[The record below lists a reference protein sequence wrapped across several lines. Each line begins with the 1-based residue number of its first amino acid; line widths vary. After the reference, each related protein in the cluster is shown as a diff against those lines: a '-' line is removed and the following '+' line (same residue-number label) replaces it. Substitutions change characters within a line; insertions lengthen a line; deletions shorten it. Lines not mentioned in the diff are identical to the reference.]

1 MPPALL
7 AASAGGAMAA
17 AMYLSVLTGSTGGMV
32 MVYLAP
38 LPLFLAGLAF
48 GPNTGLVASGLAVL
62 LVFGIGGG
70 VVLPLTFL
78 VFSVVPVLVV
88 GRKALLSRQS
98 PDGGVQW
105 YPPGL
110 LLVSLS
116 GLGVAAVLA
125 AAVLAQVF
133 GADGGLKTVV
143 RDLLVGNLTELFGP
157 IAPPGVAAPGVPAPG
172 AAAQA
177 TELAETIAM
186 VFPGVVAVS
195 WLIMV
200 ATNGLLAQALLA
212 RFNRLMRPMLRMT
225 DLELPGWTPLVLS
238 VTVLG
243 AVLLEGEVGFLLV
256 NLAIVQALPFFF
268 SGLAVVHA
276 FAARR
281 ASKVAILVGF
291 YVVLTFLAWP
301 VVAVIG
307 LGIIEQ
313 WAGLRGRWGA
323 ATPDRGEV

>member
-7 AASAGGAMAA
+7 AAITGGASAA
-17 AMYLSVLTGSTGGMV
+17 AMYLSVLTGSPGGMI

-48 GPNTGLVASGLAVL
+48 GPRAAAMASGLAVL

-78 VFSVVPVLVV
+78 VFSVLPVLVV
-88 GRKALLSRQS
+88 GRQALLSRQR

-110 LLVSLS
+110 LLLTLA

-125 AAVLAQVF
+125 AAVLAQLF
-133 GADGGLKTVV
+133 GAEGGLKTVV
-143 RDLLVGNLTELFGP
+143 RDLLVGNLTELFATTG
-157 IAPPGVAAPGVPAPG
+157 APAAPNPG
-172 AAAQA
+172 P
-177 TELAETIAM
+177 EVAETIAQ

-195 WLIMV
+195 WLMMV
-200 ATNGLLAQALLA
+200 VTNGLLAQALLA

-225 DLELPGWTPLVLS
+225 ELELPGWTPLVLS
-238 VTVLG
+238 VTALG
-243 AVLLEGEVGFLLV
+243 AVALEGEIGFLLV

-291 YVVLTFLAWP
+291 YLVLSFLAWP

-313 WAGLRGRWGA
+313 WAGLRGRFAA
-323 ATPDRGEV
+323 ATADRGEA

>member
-7 AASAGGAMAA
+7 AALAGGATAA
-17 AMYLSVLTGSTGGMV
+17 AMYLTLLTGSTGGMV

-48 GPNTGLVASGLAVL
+48 GPKTAAIAGGMAVV

-70 VVLPLTFL
+70 IVLPLTFL
-78 VFSVVPVLVV
+78 VFSVVPVLMV
-88 GRKALLSRQS
+88 GRQALLSRRRQ
-98 PDGGVQW
+98 DGGVEW

-110 LLVSLS
+110 LLLSLA

-125 AAVLAQVF
+125 ATVLALVF
-133 GADGGLKTVV
+133 GGDGGLRVVV
-143 RDLLVGNLTELFGP
+143 RDLLAGNLAQLLAIPGDPAAADRGP
-157 IAPPGVAAPGVPAPG
+157 EVAAAI
-172 AAAQA
+172 A
-177 TELAETIAM
+177 TTIAQ

-195 WLIMV
+195 WLLMV
-200 ATNGLLAQALLA
+200 VTNGLLAQALLV

-225 DLELPGWTPLVLS
+225 ELELPGWMPLALA
-238 VTVLG
+238 VTLLG
-243 AVLLEGEVGFLLV
+243 AMLLEGEIGFLAV
-256 NLAIVQALPFFF
+256 NLAIVLALPFFF

-276 FAARR
+276 YAARR
-281 ASKVAILVGF
+281 AAKVAFLVVF
-291 YVVLTFLAWP
+291 YLVLSFLAWP

-313 WAGLRGRWGA
+313 WAGLRGRIA
-323 ATPDRGEV
+323 ATADRGEA